1 MLPLLSSVWR
11 QLIFRS
17 AFHRRDGQR
26 NADIIIDR
34 KILVGRNR
42 DLFNRAAKAAK
53 EAFWPFLLAAAVLI
67 MFISTMA
74 DRYRLPWIIRCYSSL
89 FHLFWQA
96 FISYSCSPAG
106 HTHSYYLSQIC
117 VFPRRYYWWQQV
129 YQRWTP
135 QERLRSF
142 PCFYQRWSCFY
153 WPQKIEQ
160 IHLQGCWQ
168 SSLSGKRKQQTRM
181 CNLLTFPFHYHLLP
195 AGTSWELFSSLKH
208 KNSYHMYLYTVF

>member
-1 MLPLLSSVWR
+1 MDGADLPFCAACSGCV
-11 QLIFRS
+11 S
-17 AFHRRDGQR
+17 AFWHPVK
-26 NADIIIDR
+26 NMAADIPAASSR
-34 KILVGRNR
+34 GHCFLS
-42 DLFNRAAKAAK
+42 FN
-53 EAFWPFLLAAAVLI
+53 F
-67 MFISTMA
+67 S
-74 DRYRLPWIIRCYSSL
+74 
-89 FHLFWQA
+89 
-96 FISYSCSPAG
+96 
-106 HTHSYYLSQIC
+106 YLSQIC

-181 CNLLTFPFHYHLLP
+181 CNLLASPFHYHLLP
-195 AGTSWELFSSLKH
+195 AGTSWELFSSFKH
-208 KNSYHMYLYTVF
+208 KNSYQMYLYTVF